1 MVNSKLKGN
10 LIMKK
15 STIVATFIS
24 DVQKVWDV
32 VTDNNNCSW
41 RSDLSGIII
50 SSDSNNFT
58 ECTKDGFKTDFSITL
73 KKPYEQ
79 YEFDMKNKNMSG
91 HWIGIFSQSGT
102 GTRIEFTEEV
112 EVNNPIMNLFVK
124 FYLKKQQE
132 AYVNDLKREL
142 GE

>member
-1 MVNSKLKGN
+1 
-10 LIMKK
+10 MKK

-41 RSDLSGIII
+41 RSDLSGIIV
-50 SSDSNNFT
+50 SPDSNDFT
-58 ECTKDGFKTDFSITL
+58 ECTKNGFKTDFSITL

-79 YEFDMKNKNMSG
+79 YEFDMKNKNMIG
-91 HWIGIFSQSGT
+91 HWKGVFSQNGT

-112 EVNNPIMNLFVK
+112 ELKNPIMNLFVK
-124 FYLKKQQE
+124 VYLKKQQE
-132 AYVNDLKREL
+132 TYVNDLKKAL